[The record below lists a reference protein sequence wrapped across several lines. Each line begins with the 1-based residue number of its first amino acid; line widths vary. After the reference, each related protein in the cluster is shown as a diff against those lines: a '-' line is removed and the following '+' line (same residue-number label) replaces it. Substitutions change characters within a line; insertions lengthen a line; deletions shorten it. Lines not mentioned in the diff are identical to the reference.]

1 MQKYLGV
8 YNPADVVISVNGIV
22 IEGVEEGTFIE
33 VERDK
38 PEEFLAKVGARGDVT
53 FVKNLNRA
61 GRVRITL
68 KQNATRDHAYLA
80 SLAESDAIFD
90 IQIVRTAGGYKELV
104 SAQQCVIGQ
113 RPRNNFADD
122 EQPRQWE
129 ILCAKIVEINKET

>member
-8 YNPADVVISVNGIV
+8 YNPADVVISVGGIV
-22 IEGVEEGTFIE
+22 IEGVDEGSFIE
-33 VERDK
+33 IEREK
-38 PEEFLAKVGARGDVT
+38 PEEFMAKVGARGDVT

-61 GRVRITL
+61 GKIRLNL
-68 KQNATRDHAYLA
+68 KQNAARDHAYLA

-90 IQIVRTAGGYKELV
+90 VQIVRAGGGYRELV

-122 EQPRQWE
+122 EQQRQWD
-129 ILCAKIVEINKET
+129 ILAAKIVEINKEE